1 MTNIIECQDVGIQF
15 HADKKPVLS
24 NINMQVQPGEFISI
38 IGKSGCG
45 KTTLL
50 QMIGGLLSPTQGK
63 INVCGQKIN
72 EPINEI
78 TYVFQSPVLLEWR
91 DVLENVL
98 LPIELK
104 RRPNKSDIDKA
115 KEVIDSVGLAGHEEK
130 CPHELS
136 GGMKSRVTL
145 ARSLLTQP
153 KILLMDEPFSSL
165 DAMTKEQLQLELMEL
180 SIEFSTTI
188 IFITHDITE
197 AVYLSDKVFLLGE
210 QTGQAVKE
218 FSVPFPRPR
227 RKEWKFEPCATTIIK
242 DIYQHIEGVGGSS
255 I

>member
-1 MTNIIECQDVGIQF
+1 MTIIIECQDVGIQF
-15 HADKKPVLS
+15 NAGKKPVLS

-38 IGKSGCG
+38 IGKSGSG

-63 INVCGQKIN
+63 INVCGKKIN

-91 DVLENVL
+91 NVLENVL
-98 LPIELK
+98 VPIELK

-130 CPHELS
+130 YPHELS

-197 AVYLSDKVFLLGE
+197 AVYLSDKVFLLEE
-210 QTGQAVKE
+210 QPGQAVKE

-227 RKEWKFEPCATTIIK
+227 RKEWKFEPSTTTIIK
-242 DIYQHIEGVGGSS
+242 DIYQHFEGVGGSS